1 MSLLNSIYNQV
12 ESLPTEFINNSCFIL
27 TDTDLQTVRI
37 ELSMYLDFNFEK
49 PLEAGTLLGFP
60 VYLDPSRSE
69 SVFGDPRF
77 YDIDSS
83 SLIVLEF

>member
-1 MSLLNSIYNQV
+1 MSLLNSIYTQV
-12 ESLPTEFINNSCFIL
+12 ESLSSQFINNSCFIL
-27 TDTDLQTVRI
+27 TDHDLQTVRI
-37 ELSMYLDFNFEK
+37 ELSMYLDFNFDK

-60 VYLDPSRSE
+60 VYLDSLRSQ

-83 SLIVLEF
+83 SLVVLEI